1 MIGGS
6 NGNPAGATD
15 TLALMFYRLSFGSV
29 DSNANEVGVGSA
41 LGVFIFVIVGLG
53 AGIGQHFLRKR
64 EVEQ

>member
-1 MIGGS
+1 
-6 NGNPAGATD
+6 
-15 TLALMFYRLSFGSV
+15 MFYRLSFGSV